1 MSKYWTFFRVIVGS
15 TFLNLAL
22 FVLPKNTSTLIKMLI
37 IEMNKNIQEK
47 QREYYRG
54 MN

>member
-1 MSKYWTFFRVIVGS
+1 MLFRIIVGS
-15 TFLNLAL
+15 TFLNMAL
-22 FVLPKNTSTLIKMLI
+22 FILPKSTATLIKMLI
-37 IEMNKNIQEK
+37 IEMNKNIQEQ